1 MKLLSSLQNRVFLAS
16 ALVALV
22 TIVFAIRFVTVRL
35 GNEAE
40 AELQRGLKE
49 SATLVE
55 ENYAARLDT
64 LSLLARLIAD
74 LPKLKAA
81 VETGDPPTI
90 RPIAQDYKNQVKA
103 DLFAVTN
110 RDGAL
115 LAAIGG
121 SDTPAAERDSV
132 RAALAGREATALRT
146 RPEGGLQQIVTVPI
160 AIGIEPPEVL
170 GTLTV
175 GFALND
181 ELAAQLKA
189 VTASEVAL
197 VQAGRIVA
205 STLPHRFD
213 AGLSAL
219 AERGPATAAL
229 EHNEYVAL
237 RQPLHSGGAEGEL
250 AALVLRS
257 RTERLQVL
265 QTLRAA
271 LAVAAVVAVLGAV
284 LLSYAVSRTVTRP
297 LAAIT
302 ATMRDAGKTGDLT
315 RKIALEGGWYD
326 EDARVV
332 ASTFNT
338 FTDSIA
344 RFQHEA
350 ALKER
355 LSALGRLS
363 TVIAHEVR
371 NPLMIIK
378 TALRSLRREGASAP
392 EIQDAAADI
401 DQEVARLNRIVGD
414 VLDFARPLKLEYGP
428 ADLNALCR
436 EAVAAARAPEPSADF
451 RLSLDQALPAVVTD
465 SERLR
470 TALVNVMS
478 NAREAVVGRSASANG
493 GGPDVEVTTRAL
505 GAERVAIVI
514 EDHGEGI
521 DPADLPHIFEP
532 YYTTKRT
539 GTGLGLA
546 IARNIVD
553 ALGGLLRATSRPG
566 EGTAIRIELPVAPPA
581 AGPASPASVLPP
593 SS

>member
-1 MKLLSSLQNRVFLAS
+1 MKALSSLQNRVFLAS
-16 ALVALV
+16 AVVALLS
-22 TIVFAIRFVTVRL
+22 IVFAIRFVTVRL
-35 GNEAE
+35 GREAE
-40 AELQRGLKE
+40 AQLRKGLRE
-49 SATLVE
+49 SATLVQ

-81 VETGDPPTI
+81 VETGDPPTV
-90 RPIAQDYKNQVKA
+90 RPLALDYKARVKA
-103 DLFAVTN
+103 DLLAVTN
-110 RDGAL
+110 REGTVLVALGGADT
-115 LAAIGG
+115 APADRG
-121 SDTPAAERDSV
+121 STRTD
-132 RAALAGREATALRT
+132 LAGQESTTLRAT
-146 RPEGGLQQIVTVPI
+146 PEGALQQIVTVPI

-170 GTLTV
+170 GALTL

-181 ELAAQLKA
+181 QLAAQLKA

-197 VQAGRIVA
+197 VEGRRILA
-205 STLPHRFD
+205 STLPHRYD
-213 AGLSAL
+213 AILGAL
-219 AERGPATAAL
+219 AADGPATAPL
-229 EHNEYVAL
+229 DGNEYVAL
-237 RQPLHSGGAEGEL
+237 RQPLESGPGQGQL

-257 RTERLQVL
+257 RTERLEFL

-271 LAVAAVVAVLGAV
+271 LAFAAVVAVFGAV
-284 LLSYAVSRTVTRP
+284 LLSYAISRTVTRP

-302 ATMRDAGKTGDLT
+302 ATMRDVAATGDLT
-315 RKIALEGGWYD
+315 RKIALPGGWYD

-344 RFQHEA
+344 RFQQEA
-350 ALKER
+350 ALRER

-414 VLDFARPLKLEYGP
+414 VLDFARPLKLAYGP

-436 EAVAAARAPEPSADF
+436 EAVAAARAAEPSPDF
-451 RLSLDQALPAVVTD
+451 RLSLEEAMPAIVTD
-465 SERLR
+465 GERLR
-470 TALVNVMS
+470 TALVNVLS
-478 NAREAVVGRSASANG
+478 NARDAVIGRLAGRDGGEA
-493 GGPDVEVTTRAL
+493 DVEVTTRAL
-505 GAERVAIVI
+505 GPERVAIVI
-514 EDHGEGI
+514 EDRGEGI

-553 ALGGLLRATSRPG
+553 ALGGVLSATSRPG
-566 EGTAIRIELPVAPPA
+566 DGTTIRIELPVAAAPPGA
-581 AGPASPASVLPP
+581 PATASVLPR